1 MYKQKMIDQK
11 ELARI
16 ACEIEIQR
24 LKDPVG
30 KQDQYIS
37 ALGGVTCFEFQNDN
51 VKAYPLKL
59 SSEKIKKFI
68 RKSCSFFL
76 QV

>member
-37 ALGGVTCFEFQNDN
+37 ALGGVTCFEFQ
-51 VKAYPLKL
+51 KMTM
-59 SSEKIKKFI
+59 
-68 RKSCSFFL
+68 
-76 QV
+76 